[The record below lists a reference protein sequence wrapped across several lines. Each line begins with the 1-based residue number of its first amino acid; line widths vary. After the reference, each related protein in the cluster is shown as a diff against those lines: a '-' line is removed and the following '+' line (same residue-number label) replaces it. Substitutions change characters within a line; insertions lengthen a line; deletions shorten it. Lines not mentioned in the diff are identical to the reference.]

1 MDEKIVH
8 QIRSFNRN
16 YVRTIGLLENT
27 ILNTGY
33 SLTEAHILNEVT
45 SQPNSTATSI
55 NKELKLDEGY
65 LSRVIKRLISKS
77 LITKKQ
83 SLTDKRVYVINPTD
97 KGKTEYQKL
106 DILSSQ
112 MVIAN
117 IDHLKQEEQLELV
130 ALLDRVQLLLKKQ

>member
-106 DILSSQ
+106 DILSSK

>member
-8 QIRSFNRN
+8 QIRNFNRN

-27 ILNTGY
+27 ILNSGY
-33 SLTEAHILNEVT
+33 SLTEAHILNEVI
-45 SQPNSTATSI
+45 SQPDSTATII

-83 SLTDKRVYVINPTD
+83 SPTDKRVYVINPTD

-106 DILSSQ
+106 DILSSK
-112 MVIAN
+112 MVINN